1 MVSVNRER
9 PGLTLRTM
17 IASGLLAVII
27 GATFAVL
34 FSSVAELQE
43 MEHRAQD
50 SEDVL
55 VAANRL
61 ERLVV
66 DLETGQRGFLLTGEP
81 RYLGPYNAALAR
93 FPGVMKRLEDVVAA
107 DAAHKPRVER
117 IRAQSTVKLGM
128 LERYA

>member
-1 MVSVNRER
+1 MVSANREK

-66 DLETGQRGFLLTGEP
+66 DLETGQRGFLLTGSDQFLQPWIAARAAFPQQAAGLESLVAGTPSSTPGLCVSP
-81 RYLGPYNAALAR
+81 RPGP
-93 FPGVMKRLEDVVAA
+93 P
-107 DAAHKPRVER
+107 
-117 IRAQSTVKLGM
+117 I
-128 LERYA
+128 